1 MRNACLLCF
10 ALIVSAGISIA
21 SADPASELS
30 SFSIFDKVDL
40 GQLAKSD
47 AKTAHGPP
55 MRNPRFLSV
64 QSVYVMPGSPAQ
76 HLEAM
81 RNWNPTEHHEPKV
94 YLHGDLSGSPSE
106 AAFAKLKS
114 APDNGPVRAF
124 VNATTKMAN
133 ELQLSREESAKWKG
147 GNGALSGAGG
157 DFWIGV
163 LAARGRAFSS
173 GGTSAQPPYD
183 HAGPAVRPGDE
194 LNGLLR
200 EQGKIRKQFAG
211 LLDSTGIGR
220 GAGSLKPDLYW
231 ELLNADDVAVATLGA
246 FYSRNTGGNAQAAD
260 TFYYASGGYYVTL
273 TLQQMWPVDVNGKP
287 HTLIWRG
294 DMVSSASLADLHGV
308 EKLGSESAMMKD
320 IAKSI
325 ALFRRESAH

>member
-1 MRNACLLCF
+1 MRNGCFLCF
-10 ALIVSAGISIA
+10 VLIVSVGIGNA
-21 SADPASELS
+21 SADPLSELS

-40 GQLAKSD
+40 AQLAKSD
-47 AKTAHGPP
+47 AKTAHGLP
-55 MRNPRFLSV
+55 MNNPRFLSV
-64 QSVYVMPGSPAQ
+64 QSVYVMPGSPPQ

-94 YLHGDLSGSPSE
+94 YLHGDLPGSPSE
-106 AAFAKLKS
+106 AAFAKIKN
-114 APDNGPVRAF
+114 APDNGPVRALA
-124 VNATTKMAN
+124 NATAKMAN
-133 ELQLSREESAKWKG
+133 ELQLSREEATKWKG
-147 GNGALSGAGG
+147 GNGALSGVGG
-157 DFWIGV
+157 DFWIGI
-163 LAARGRAFSS
+163 LAGRARAFSS

-183 HAGPAVRPGDE
+183 HAGPTVRAGDE

-200 EQGKIRKQFAG
+200 EQGKIRKQFSG
-211 LLDSTGIGR
+211 LLDSTAIGR

-246 FYSRNTGGNAQAAD
+246 FYARNAGGNVQSAD

-273 TLQQMWPVDVNGKP
+273 TLHQMWPVDVNGKP

-325 ALFRRESAH
+325 ALFRKESAR

>member
-1 MRNACLLCF
+1 MQSRGKRPARPERRRNACSACRARSPVHSFAKRYCDGRARFATRRRAVRSVRMRNGRLLCF
-10 ALIVSAGISIA
+10 ALIVSAGIGNA
-21 SADPASELS
+21 SADPLSEMS

-47 AKTAHGPP
+47 AKTAHGLP
-55 MRNPRFLSV
+55 MSNPRFLSV
-64 QSVYVMPGSPAQ
+64 QSVYVMPGSPTQ

-81 RNWNPTEHHEPKV
+81 RSWNPTEHREPKV

-106 AAFAKLKS
+106 AGFAKLKC

-163 LAARGRAFSS
+163 LAARTRAFSS
-173 GGTSAQPPYD
+173 GGTSAQQPYD
-183 HAGPAVRPGDE
+183 HVGPAVRPGDE

-200 EQGKIRKQFAG
+200 EQGKIRNQFAG
-211 LLDSTGIGR
+211 LLDSNGIGR

-231 ELLNADDVAVATLGA
+231 EVLNADDVAVATLGA

-260 TFYYASGGYYVTL
+260 TFYYASGGFFRAL
-273 TLQQMWPVDVNGKP
+273 P
-287 HTLIWRG
+287 HPQIPAA
-294 DMVSSASLADLHGV
+294 V
-308 EKLGSESAMMKD
+308 
-320 IAKSI
+320 
-325 ALFRRESAH
+325 

>member
-30 SFSIFDKVDL
+30 SFSIFDKAEL

-55 MRNPRFLSV
+55 MSNPRFLSV

-81 RNWNPTEHHEPKV
+81 RNWNPTEHREPKV
-94 YLHGDLSGSPSE
+94 YLHGDLPGSPSE

-114 APDNGPVRAF
+114 APDNAPVRAF
-124 VNATTKMAN
+124 ANATTKMAN
-133 ELQLSREESAKWKG
+133 ELQLSREEAAKWKG
-147 GNGALSGAGG
+147 GNGTLSSAGG

-163 LAARGRAFSS
+163 LAARARAFSS

-211 LLDSTGIGR
+211 LLESTGIGR

-246 FYSRNTGGNAQAAD
+246 FYSRNAGGKVQAAD

-273 TLQQMWPVDVNGKP
+273 TLHQMWPVDVNGKP
-287 HTLIWRG
+287 HTLTWRG
-294 DMVSSASLADLHGV
+294 DMVSSASLSDLHGV

-325 ALFRRESAH
+325 ALFRRESAQ